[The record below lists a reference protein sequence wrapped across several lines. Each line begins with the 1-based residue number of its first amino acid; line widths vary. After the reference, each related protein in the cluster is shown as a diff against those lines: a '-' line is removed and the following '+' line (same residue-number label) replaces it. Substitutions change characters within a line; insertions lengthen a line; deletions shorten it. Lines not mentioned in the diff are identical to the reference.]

1 MPGVTDSYEA
11 LSAMIAP
18 ALFLTGTGSLV
29 ISTSNRMS
37 RIVDRVRTLN
47 DEYDRLM
54 RGKLDVDMIEERAEH
69 MQGELARLIG
79 RSNRIRVALILLY
92 FSLCSFA
99 STSLLLGLDV
109 VTGHRIIVVPTL
121 VAVAGVGSLLIST
134 GFLLAEA
141 LTAMRTYR
149 LDIAFYQELHER
161 RRAARRAS
169 VSTQEATGSLTM
181 THAVSSDGG

>member
-1 MPGVTDSYEA
+1 MMSVTDSYEA

-18 ALFLTGTGSLV
+18 ALFLTATGSLV

-54 RGKLDVDMIEERAEH
+54 RGKLDVDMVEERATH
-69 MQGELARLIG
+69 MQGELVRLIG
-79 RSNRIRVALILLY
+79 RSNRIRVALTLLY
-92 FSLCSFA
+92 FALCCFA

-109 VTGHRIIVVPTL
+109 VTGHRIVVVPTL
-121 VAVAGVGSLLIST
+121 VAVAGVASVLIST
-134 GFLLAEA
+134 GFLLEEA
-141 LTAMRTYR
+141 LTALRTYHR
-149 LDIAFYQELHER
+149 DIAFYQSLHEQ

-169 VSTQEATGSLTM
+169 VSTQE
-181 THAVSSDGG
+181 TH